1 MLNLWAVFRRKMLHF
16 SSKPPCGSA
25 ASLLLAS
32 ITLRERP
39 GLTDHKYH
47 KYSDNDS
54 DNGNDKIPLLMIY
67 NDMICII
74 KRKAL
79 DQIPPAP
86 LNGWF
91 CALPNSTLHDVN
103 DLGSRA
109 NLYLFM
115 GI

>member
-1 MLNLWAVFRRKMLHF
+1 
-16 SSKPPCGSA
+16 
-25 ASLLLAS
+25 
-32 ITLRERP
+32 
-39 GLTDHKYH
+39 
-47 KYSDNDS
+47 
-54 DNGNDKIPLLMIY
+54 
-67 NDMICII
+67 MICII